1 MAADPTRR
9 AVLAAAAALPL
20 ITVAGCKGVGA
31 LAAPPRPA
39 PDVGVLT
46 AALAQERSL
55 IARYA
60 AVIAGPPRPR
70 LAGLLE
76 PVLAEHR
83 AHLAQLQARLI
94 VPQGAPPP
102 RPAPSGSASRPAA
115 AGGTGHPATP
125 QAALAGLRAAERRAS
140 ASLLSQ
146 LGAAPPSLAQLL
158 ASISASEAT
167 HAASL
172 QEAARNL

>member
-1 MAADPTRR
+1 M
-9 AVLAAAAALPL
+9 
-20 ITVAGCKGVGA
+20 
-31 LAAPPRPA
+31 
-39 PDVGVLT
+39 
-46 AALAQERSL
+46 AQERSL

-60 AVIAGPPRPR
+60 AAIAGQPRHR

-83 AHLAQLQARLI
+83 AHLAQLQALLI
-94 VPQGAPPP
+94 VPQGAATP
-102 RPAPSGSASRPAA
+102 RPAPSGSPSGSASGPAA

-146 LGAAPPSLAQLL
+146 LGAVPPSLAQLL